1 MTYDDLRRLAVEVRA
16 APAALTPTLA
26 APVASPGLVVTPI
39 VAAALTRAAG
49 EFGTA
54 DGQAGIEHVCRTY
67 LAIPNPV
74 APTEEIE
81 PVGA

>member
-16 APAALTPTLA
+16 ALTPTLA
-26 APVASPGLVVTPI
+26 APVVSPGLVVTPI